1 MVKRAGLH
9 WHSFL
14 LLGAVLLLLA
24 GARMGLAQQASNP
37 FQDVPA
43 GNWAY
48 AALATLQQ
56 EGAITGYPS
65 DYFQG
70 KSLRSRYELAV
81 ALKRALD
88 RLSVASSAT
97 HVTLKEI
104 EPLKRL
110 VVEFEPELK
119 MLGETRAAADASVA
133 AVEASLTNSPSSA
146 ASGSGPAPAF
156 QVAAHVDPQLP
167 LLEAP
172 LPSSNAVGGPPSS
185 RAVGEAILPTLNL
198 ANLGNTLRLSDASG
212 PGVALQLSLTRAAQL
227 QMQLGDA
234 TALDPLLPP
243 STGALSYI
251 TRLTYRP
258 LSNIT
263 LQAEALRNLVP
274 ILEGSSYSLLGGNA
288 YRFHVGYANGPASAE
303 LGFQVVAPAL
313 DNNSLLASSLL
324 LPNSAL
330 LEGPFTSF
338 SLRLSRSLQ
347 SYLMGEI
354 LMNTNN
360 RDALSDMVL
369 NGVYR
374 GRAGVIWDP
383 LPGLHLSA
391 GFESIFY
398 DLSAASGLG
407 GRSLPSQQFITLGAG
422 LNLTRNAMLQLLYQ
436 YGNSSSSLL
445 DMSRSTGNSVF
456 TTQLAIHF

>member
-1 MVKRAGLH
+1 MVKRAGLQ
-9 WHSFL
+9 WNRFL
-14 LLGAVLLLLA
+14 IFGAVLLLLIVT
-24 GARMGLAQQASNP
+24 RVGLAQQATNP

-56 EGAITGYPS
+56 EGAITGYPT

-70 KSLRSRYELAV
+70 KTLRSRYELAV

-97 HVTLKEI
+97 HVTLKDM

-133 AVEASLTNSPSSA
+133 AVEASLSHSTSSG
-146 ASGSGPAPAF
+146 SSGPAPSPSL
-156 QVAAHVDPQLP
+156 QVTTHVEPQLP
-167 LLEAP
+167 LLETP
-172 LPSSNAVGGPPSS
+172 LPSSNAVVGSPS
-185 RAVGEAILPTLNL
+185 RAVGGASLPTLNL
-198 ANLGNTLRLSDASG
+198 AELGNTLRLANASG
-212 PGVALQLSLTRAAQL
+212 PGVALQLSLARAAQL

-234 TALDPLLPP
+234 TALDPLLPSSP
-243 STGALSYI
+243 GALSYM

-274 ILEGSSYSLLGGNA
+274 ILEGSSYTLLGSNA
-288 YRFHVGYANGPASAE
+288 YRVRVGYANGPASAE
-303 LGFQVVAPAL
+303 LGFQFVAPAL

-324 LPNSAL
+324 LPNSTL
-330 LEGPFTSF
+330 LEGPFTSL
-338 SLRLSRSLQ
+338 SLRLSHSLQ

-354 LMNTNN
+354 LMNTNS
-360 RDALSDMVL
+360 RDALSELVL

-374 GRAGVIWDP
+374 GQAGVIWDP

-398 DLSAASGLG
+398 DLSSASGLG
-407 GRSLPSQQFITLGAG
+407 GRSLSSQQFITLGAG

-436 YGNSSSSLL
+436 YGNSSSPLL
-445 DMSRSTGNSVF
+445 DTSRSTGNSVF

>member
-1 MVKRAGLH
+1 MVRRSSLQ
-9 WHSFL
+9 WNSLFL
-14 LLGAVLLLLA
+14 FGAALLLLVV
-24 GARMGLAQQASNP
+24 ARVSWAQQTPNP

-43 GNWAY
+43 GSWAY
-48 AALATLQQ
+48 TALATLQQ
-56 EGAITGYPS
+56 EGAITGYPA

-70 KSLRSRYELAV
+70 KTLRSRYELAV

-97 HVTLKEI
+97 HITLKDI

-110 VVEFEPELK
+110 VAEFEPELK
-119 MLGETRAAADASVA
+119 MLGETHAAAEASVA
-133 AVEASLTNSPSSA
+133 AVEASLTNSANSALSASVPSPSL
-146 ASGSGPAPAF
+146 
-156 QVAAHVDPQLP
+156 QVTAHVDPQLP
-167 LLEAP
+167 LLEP
-172 LPSSNAVGGPPSS
+172 SLPTGNAFVRSSSS
-185 RAVGEAILPTLNL
+185 RAVEAALLPT
-198 ANLGNTLRLSDASG
+198 ANIADLDNALRLSNASS
-212 PGVALQLSLTRAAQL
+212 PGVAFQLSLARAAQL

-234 TALDPLLPP
+234 TAFDPLLPP
-243 STGALSYI
+243 SAGALSYT
-251 TRLTYRP
+251 TRLTYQLQP
-258 LSNIT
+258 NVT

-274 ILEGSSYSLLGGNA
+274 ILDGNSYALLGSNA
-288 YRFHVGYANGPASAE
+288 YRFHIGYANGPASAE
-303 LGFQVVAPAL
+303 LGFQFVAPSL

-324 LPNSAL
+324 LPNSTL

-354 LMNTNN
+354 LMNPNN

-374 GRAGVIWDP
+374 GQAGVVWDP
-383 LPGLHLSA
+383 FPGLHLSA

-398 DLSAASGLG
+398 DLSTASGLG
-407 GRSLPSQQFITLGAG
+407 GRSLSSQQFFTLGAG

-436 YGNSSSSLL
+436 YGNSTSPLL
-445 DMSRSTGNSVF
+445 DTSRSTGNSVF